1 MCGSGINCDVQVIL
15 EDDLTYTT
23 ESSLEI
29 VPTHEAANHL

>member
-1 MCGSGINCDVQVIL
+1 MNCDVQVIL

-29 VPTHEAANHL
+29 VPTHEESNHL